1 MLIDQ
6 KTPSIISRNNVKV
19 SGSKDK
25 VILYAHG
32 FGCHQ
37 GMWDAITPAFAS
49 SHKQVVF
56 DYVGSGK
63 SDLSA
68 FDPQRYAELTGYA
81 QDIIDICDALELTS
95 NVSFVGHSV
104 SCSIGIIASIL
115 RPELF
120 DKLILVGPNPCFIN
134 HPPDYLGGFEK
145 GDLEDLLDLMD
156 QNYIGWANYLAP
168 VVSAKEASNST
179 TLALSDS
186 FCSTDPIA
194 IKLFAKATFF
204 ADNRSDLPKV
214 TVPCLILQHRSDS
227 LAPVAIGEYM
237 HTQISDSQLKILE
250 VQGHCAH
257 MSTPDLVI
265 EAIREFID

>member
-1 MLIDQ
+1 
-6 KTPSIISRNNVKV
+6 
-19 SGSKDK
+19 
-25 VILYAHG
+25 
-32 FGCHQ
+32 
-37 GMWDAITPAFAS
+37 
-49 SHKQVVF
+49 
-56 DYVGSGK
+56 
-63 SDLSA
+63 
-68 FDPQRYAELTGYA
+68 LTGYA

-104 SCSIGIIASIL
+104 SCSIGIIASIM
-115 RPELF
+115 RPGLF
-120 DKLILVGPNPCFIN
+120 NKLILVGPNPCFIN

-168 VVSAKEASNST
+168 VVSAKEASDST

-227 LAPVAIGEYM
+227 LAPVSIGEYM
-237 HTQISDSQLKILE
+237 HSQISNSQLKVLE

-257 MSTPDLVI
+257 MSAPDLVI
-265 EAIREFID
+265 DAIREFIE